1 MASSPETRAAWLDR
15 AARHL
20 QALSASAGE
29 DLHAGLRR
37 LRQLH
42 GARGSHIDT
51 YRGMVDASGGCTLS
65 GRVLARP
72 LASDPGA
79 QDDWWDN
86 LLNSYRRYDAEHV
99 AGARVEVT
107 FRGHTVSAT
116 SDAEGYYEA
125 VMPVDPRPAQ
135 GLWETAEVRRA
146 EGGPVYLQEVLCVPP
161 SARFG
166 VISDIDD
173 TILVGNGSHWQTAV
187 QMTLLRNART
197 RKPLEGVG
205 ELYQAFQKGV
215 AGGDP
220 ASVAGSGAGSGAAA
234 RHGGSNPVFYVSAG
248 PWNVYDLLVDFM
260 ALNGLP
266 PGPIA
271 LRDVDLAPSSLLHH
285 AGPRGKLAK
294 VHDIIARYPALQW
307 VLVGDSAQL
316 DAELYA
322 QTVETFPGR
331 ILAVYIRDIDPG
343 APSTRDQFVD
353 GHITRI
359 AGSKVPMLRV
369 ADSNAIAAHARS
381 LGLIA
386 PDTVV
391 TVAQD
396 VQRDQAAPAPAQV
409 VAERLAQAPAAA
421 AAAVADA
428 VAAPQ
433 SGPTH

>member
-1 MASSPETRAAWLDR
+1 MTDPGETRAGWL
-15 AARHL
+15 ARHL
-20 QALSASAGE
+20 QSLSAAAGE
-29 DLHAGLRR
+29 DLQAGLRR
-37 LRQLH
+37 VRQLH
-42 GARGSHIDT
+42 AGKGSHIDT
-51 YRGMVDASGGCTLS
+51 YRGMVAADGSCTLG

-86 LLNSYRRYDAEHV
+86 LLNSYRRYDAEHI
-99 AGARVEVT
+99 AGAGVEVT
-107 FRGHTVSAT
+107 FRGQTVSAV

-125 VMPVDPRPAQ
+125 VMPVDPRPCV
-135 GLWETAEVRRA
+135 GLWETAEVRRS
-146 EGGPVYLQEVLCVPP
+146 EGGPVFLQEVLCVPP
-161 SARFG
+161 AAAFG

-173 TILVGNGSHWQTAV
+173 TVLVGNGSHWQTAV

-205 ELYQAFQKGV
+205 ELYQAFQQGR
-215 AGGDP
+215 D
-220 ASVAGSGAGSGAAA
+220 GAGP
-234 RHGGSNPVFYVSAG
+234 NPVFYVSAG

-271 LRDVDLAPSSLLHH
+271 LRDVDLAASSLLNH
-285 AGPRGKLAK
+285 AGPRGKLEK
-294 VHDIIARYPALQW
+294 VHAIIARYPALNW

-331 ILAVYIRDIDPG
+331 ILAVYIRDIDP
-343 APSTRDQFVD
+343 ASDSARDAFVD

-369 ADSNAIAAHARS
+369 ADSNAIAAHART

-386 PDTVV
+386 PETIA

-396 VQRDQAAPAPAQV
+396 VQRDQAAPKAAQV
-409 VAERLAQAPAAA
+409 VAEGLAKAPAAVAEALRGEAHDA
-421 AAAVADA
+421 A
-428 VAAPQ
+428 
-433 SGPTH
+433 S